1 MISNH
6 DHGAEDRGGKLVAA
20 TALVNPGTIT
30 VRDVADGAV
39 AARRLLAI
47 DAIADLVQAGVDSN
61 RVAGIN
67 QENVAKIA
75 TDPIEV
81 AIGRVTAIADGVI
94 DAGLPLKSGN
104 GGRPLQFVDS
114 ALAGSVI
121 DSGAGGN
128 FGNQPAN
135 DGVEVLSSA
144 AGDTTQNVTITG
156 TTFGTETVVQETV
169 ALNGTTVVATVKT
182 DWGEILAV
190 ELDAAAVGTVT
201 VREASADLTITTLA
215 PAVLTAGIIEVPVA
229 DQRAFNQPATL
240 VGDGAT
246 TAIMGIIGTDVNH
259 GAQTNN
265 AIALNGATPVTLPT
279 PSNLITRLLVGSVAS
294 GVSVTAAVGAQDDPV
309 LKIGRALAA
318 AAAQDN
324 EVAILLLP

>member
-1 MISNH
+1 MRSQRSRSTPLFKMPASSFI
-6 DHGAEDRGGKLVAA
+6 
-20 TALVNPGTIT
+20 NPGTIT
-30 VRDVADGAV
+30 VRDVADGV
-39 AARRLLAI
+39 IAARRLLAI
-47 DAIADLVQAGVDSN
+47 DASADLVQAGVDSN
-61 RVAGIN
+61 RVVAVN
-67 QENVAKIA
+67 QENVAKVA
-75 TDPIEV
+75 TGPIEV

-121 DSGAGGN
+121 DSGDGGD

-135 DGVEVLSSA
+135 DGVEVLSSD
-144 AGDTTQNVTITG
+144 AGDTTQSITITG
-156 TTFGTETVVQETV
+156 TTTGTETVVRETV
-169 ALNGTTVVATVKT
+169 ALDGTTPVATSKT

-201 VREASADLTITTLA
+201 IREASADQTITTLA
-215 PAVLTAGIIEVPVA
+215 PAALTGGIIEVPVA
-229 DQRAFNQPATL
+229 DQRAFNRPATL
-240 VGDGAT
+240 VGDGAE
-246 TAIMGIIGTDVNH
+246 TAIVGVIGTDVDH

-265 AIALNGATPVTLPT
+265 AIALNGTTPVTLPT
-279 PSNLITRLLVGSVAS
+279 ESNLITRLLVGAAAAAVA
-294 GVSVTAAVGAQDDPV
+294 VTAAVGAQDDPV